1 MKHRMSQL
9 VDIQAMVAAST
20 DARYHTHVADASVKK
35 SLINNEA
42 IAEVLAELRAT
53 AKVKTINMRAN
64 RRAVLRQ

>member
-1 MKHRMSQL
+1 MSQL
-9 VDIQAMVAAST
+9 VEIQAMVAAST
-20 DARYHTHVADASVKK
+20 DAQYHTHVADASVKK

-64 RRAVLRQ
+64 CRAVLRQ

>member
-9 VDIQAMVAAST
+9 DDIQAMVAAST
-20 DARYHTHVADASVKK
+20 EARYRTHVADASVKK

-42 IAEVLAELRAT
+42 IAEALAELRAT
-53 AKVKTINMRAN
+53 AKVKTVNMRAN